1 MMHDVS
7 ELPLLQSALGEA
19 LVITGQKLGN
29 IQLIDWRTGHLEI
42 MAQQGFTD
50 EFLDCFCRV
59 TIRDGCAC
67 GRALFN
73 RQPVVLDDVTTDPR
87 FLPFRGVAERAGF
100 KAVQS
105 TPLMT
110 HSGALVGVLSTHG
123 QHTPSEEQ
131 LGLIRSLAMRTA
143 NGILRGRAARSAFL
157 DLDGFALRRRLPT
170 EL

>member
-1 MMHDVS
+1 
-7 ELPLLQSALGEA
+7 
-19 LVITGQKLGN
+19 
-29 IQLIDWRTGHLEI
+29 
-42 MAQQGFTD
+42 MAQQGFTQ
-50 EFLDCFCRV
+50 EFLDCFRRV

-73 RQPVVLDDVTTDPR
+73 RQPVVLNDITIDPR
-87 FLPFRGVAERAGF
+87 FLPFRGIAERAGF

-110 HSGALVGVLSTHG
+110 SSGALVGVLSTHG

-143 NGILRGRAARSAFL
+143 NGILRWRAAKSAFL
-157 DLDGFALRRRLPT
+157 ELDGFASRQRL
-170 EL
+170 LAGLGS